1 MFFWY
6 NGDEVMKMK
15 KFFKIILSIFV
26 LGCLL
31 FLVDIVSIKFF
42 NKVLLEKKE
51 NNKYVGL
58 FYNVYNCNNKLLI
71 KSNNVKYSCE
81 ITNYKIKEI
90 NDTSKNT
97 EGFVCL
103 STLEE
108 IYKDT
113 KYIYSLPCIKS
124 EYIIVKYE
132 NDNTENIKD
141 ALKNKHISI
150 KNLDKYNIKYY
161 KDEI

>member
-1 MFFWY
+1 
-6 NGDEVMKMK
+6 MK

-71 KSNNVKYSCE
+71 KSKNVKYSCE

-90 NDTSKNT
+90 NDTAKT
-97 EGFVCL
+97 
-103 STLEE
+103 
-108 IYKDT
+108 
-113 KYIYSLPCIKS
+113 
-124 EYIIVKYE
+124 
-132 NDNTENIKD
+132 
-141 ALKNKHISI
+141 
-150 KNLDKYNIKYY
+150 
-161 KDEI
+161 